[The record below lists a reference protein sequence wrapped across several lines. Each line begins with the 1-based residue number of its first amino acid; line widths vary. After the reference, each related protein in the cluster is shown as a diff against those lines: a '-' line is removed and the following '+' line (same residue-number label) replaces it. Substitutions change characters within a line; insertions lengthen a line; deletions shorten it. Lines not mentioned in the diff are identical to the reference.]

1 MCLIDMIW
9 QLLNVFID
17 IVTPVFIL
25 VFLGYIVGPRLQL
38 EARTLSRIAYYL
50 FLPAFIFNIISR
62 AEIQASLAGEM
73 VLYTASTHLLSAI
86 CGYLLARIL
95 RRSPEMTAA
104 YVMIAIF
111 GNVGNFGLSLIDFRL
126 GPEAE
131 IPATIYFVSILVV
144 SFVICVGVASW
155 THHGGLS
162 AVLSV
167 FKTPALLALA
177 PALLFYGTDLE
188 VPLFLSRLTGLLGK
202 AMVPVML
209 VTLGVQLSEV
219 SHIKIT
225 PDMLLS
231 SSVRLLVTP
240 LIAIELGHFFNL
252 SGIELQAGILQAG
265 MPVAILVSIIAI
277 EHKIIPEFVT
287 TTVLFSTVLSI
298 LTLTI
303 LLTFV

>member
-1 MCLIDMIW
+1 MIW
-9 QLLNVFID
+9 QLLNVFVD

-25 VFLGYIVGPRLQL
+25 VFLGYFVGPRLQL

-50 FLPAFIFNIISR
+50 FLPAFIFNIISK

-73 VLYTASTHLLSAI
+73 VLYTVLTHLLSAI
-86 CGYLLARIL
+86 CGFLLAKFL

-126 GPEAE
+126 GPQAE
-131 IPATIYFVSILVV
+131 IPATIYFVSILVI

-167 FKTPALLALA
+167 FKTPALLALG

-219 SHIKIT
+219 SHIKIK
-225 PDMLLS
+225 PDMLLA

-240 LIAIELGHFFNL
+240 LIAIELSHFFNL
-252 SGIELQAGILQAG
+252 SGIELRAGILQAG
-265 MPVAILVSIIAI
+265 MPVAVLVSIIAI
-277 EHKIIPEFVT
+277 EHKIMPEFVT